1 MTFNQTPVSERV
13 HIGFFGSRNAGKSL
27 LVNKVTNQEVS
38 VVSDTKGTT
47 TDPVKKTMELLPLGP
62 VVIIDTPGIDDEGTL
77 GKLRVEKTNQILLKT
92 DIAVLVIDSL
102 LGFSKSDKELEDI
115 FKEKNIPYIVV
126 YNKVDLINKRD
137 NDKFYVS
144 AKTLENIN
152 ELKEKLASLKPNNQ
166 EKRFIIADKLE
177 KGDKVILV
185 IPIDESAPA
194 GRIILPQQ
202 STLRELLDN
211 HIKVLCVQPEELQDS
226 MKIFSPKLVI
236 TDSQVFNKVKEIV
249 PQNIFLTSFSI
260 LFARY
265 KGNLEKLTRGAKL
278 LKSLKTGDKVLISEG
293 CTHHRQCNDIGT
305 KKLPMWIEN
314 FSGAKPNF
322 EFTSGGEYPMD
333 TSKYKLVVHCG
344 GCMLNPKEMASR
356 LERTENIVN
365 YGVAISCMNGILD
378 RALEILK

>member
-47 TDPVKKTMELLPLGP
+47 TDPIKKTMELLPLGP
-62 VVIIDTPGIDDEGTL
+62 VVIIDTPGVDDEGTL

-226 MKIFSPKLVI
+226 IKIFSPKLVI
-236 TDSQVFNKVKEIV
+236 TDSQVFNKIKEIV

-265 KGNLEKLTRGAKL
+265 KGNFEKLTRGAKL

-365 YGVAISCMNGILD
+365 YGVAISFMNGILD
-378 RALEILK
+378 RALEIFK

>member
-1 MTFNQTPVSERV
+1 MTFNQAPVSERV

-62 VVIIDTPGIDDEGTL
+62 VVIIDTPGVDDEGTL

-226 MKIFSPKLVI
+226 IKIFSPKLVI

-314 FSGAKPNF
+314 FSGAKPDF

>member
-226 MKIFSPKLVI
+226 IKIFSPKLVI

-365 YGVAISCMNGILD
+365 YGVAISFMNGILD
-378 RALEILK
+378 RALEIFK

>member
-226 MKIFSPKLVI
+226 IKIFSPKLVI

>member
-62 VVIIDTPGIDDEGTL
+62 VVIIDTPGVDDEGTL

-226 MKIFSPKLVI
+226 IKIFSPKLVI

-365 YGVAISCMNGILD
+365 YGVAISFMNGILD